1 MKDDSSRTRRQ
12 NGQKE
17 QDDWCSRVEKKATV
31 EVRHGHREFENGSVL
46 RQGKQYAVECTTKR
60 KGTGAG
66 GSGSRGGKSG
76 CNPRSLV
83 ERVSA
88 EDPSRSRKP
97 GDRNV

>member
-1 MKDDSSRTRRQ
+1 MDKKNEPTGSSQ
-12 NGQKE
+12 VEQK
-17 QDDWCSRVEKKATV
+17 VTV

-60 KGTGAG
+60 KETGAG
-66 GSGSRGGKSG
+66 GSGSQGGKSG